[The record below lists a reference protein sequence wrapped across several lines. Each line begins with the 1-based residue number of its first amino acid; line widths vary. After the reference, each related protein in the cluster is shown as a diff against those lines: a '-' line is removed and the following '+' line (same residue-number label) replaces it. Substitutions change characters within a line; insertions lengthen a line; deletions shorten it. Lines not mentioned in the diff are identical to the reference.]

1 MLNQLMASIVT
12 TVGEKIVGYA
22 GDEIKT
28 IVELKSILNS
38 LQAKVNL
45 LHGKALD
52 FEDHIKNAELL
63 GKKKRKREVANWLS
77 GVELIRS
84 ELRELH
90 SEVQTQGFAQTF
102 LGGDRAKK
110 LNERL
115 DTHVQQCIH
124 FGELV
129 LDVYQT
135 KEAPFAE
142 TKLVGQAYGEI
153 LSKILKLLV
162 EDRVASVGIYGMG
175 GVGKTALMKHIH
187 NRLLERSG
195 QECVIWVTVSRKFS
209 IMTLQ
214 DRIAHAVGLDL
225 ENEFDEDK
233 RAARLKLALS
243 QKTTNIVLI
252 LDDVWEFISMDKIGD
267 LSRLAGCRVVITT
280 RSVKVCHEMDCQ
292 QVIGVKPL
300 DMDEACEL
308 FTQVLGRKTKLDPKV
323 EKIANSMVKLCDG
336 LPLGVIALAKSMRGE
351 NAIHAWRNASAKLEK
366 CVIMGQD
373 EILGDEVFKVL
384 GYSFDALDPKRQMRG
399 TSNGHTPLQRCFLYC
414 SLYPKGHRI
423 EREELVRK
431 FISED
436 LVDKTK
442 CKTEQVDEAHSIMD
456 KLVNVCL
463 LEKTDGEDCVKMHNL
478 VRGMALKITQGENAG
493 NPAFKEI
500 PVEDE
505 MAEFFLGKCS

>member
-1 MLNQLMASIVT
+1 MDLIDLMAS
-12 TVGEKIVGYA
+12 
-22 GDEIKT
+22 
-28 IVELKSILNS
+28 
-38 LQAKVNL
+38 
-45 LHGKALD
+45 D

-63 GKKKRKREVANWLS
+63 GKKKRKREVANWLA

-90 SEVQTQGFAQTF
+90 SEVQTQGFAQIF

-142 TKLVGQAYGEI
+142 TKLVGHTYGDI

-209 IMTLQ
+209 IRTLQ
-214 DRIAHAVGLDL
+214 
-225 ENEFDEDK
+225 NEFDEDK
-233 RAARLKLALS
+233 RVARLKLALS

-252 LDDVWEFISMDKIGD
+252 LDDVWEFISMEKIGD
-267 LSRLAGCRVVITT
+267 LSRLLGCRVVITT
-280 RSVKVCHEMDCQ
+280 RSMKICHEMDCQ

-323 EKIANSMVKLCDG
+323 EEIANSMVKLCDG

-351 NAIHAWRNASAKLEK
+351 NAIHAWRNALAKLEK
-366 CVIMGQD
+366 CVIMGLD

-442 CKTEQVDEAHSIMD
+442 CTTEQIDEAHSILD

-463 LEKTDGEDCVKMHNL
+463 LEETDGEDCVKMHNL
-478 VRGMALKITQGENAG
+478 VRGMTLKITQGENAG

-500 PVEDE
+500 P
-505 MAEFFLGKCS
+505 EFPSPICPKLSSTLLRNGNPLKFIQDASFPLMRFLVYALIFCTILGHVGTLQKDA